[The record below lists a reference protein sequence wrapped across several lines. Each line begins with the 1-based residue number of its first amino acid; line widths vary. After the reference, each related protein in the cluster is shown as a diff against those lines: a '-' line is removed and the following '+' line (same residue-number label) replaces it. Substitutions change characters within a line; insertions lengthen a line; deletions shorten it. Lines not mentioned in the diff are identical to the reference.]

1 MRRQQYLLRPN
12 SSRASLWWIERVR
25 LRLCSRVHCVQTKA
39 ISPFRE
45 VCLQQTEIGFPF
57 ISNNLSASEASHRD
71 NHRFVKMF
79 PLTLLKRRNATCL
92 LLCWWDP
99 RIFLIVRFLRALNLR
114 SVFHKNQQKQLSN
127 LHNNTYSV
135 KFLLQLQHSNM
146 AQGNHKLGK
155 AKKSGG
161 SQRKRGGKAVKHKRK
176 GSSNIENN
184 KSTIETSKAICKKNE
199 RLVAAK
205 ALGGGTNF
213 FLKDIA
219 ERG

>member
-1 MRRQQYLLRPN
+1 
-12 SSRASLWWIERVR
+12 
-25 LRLCSRVHCVQTKA
+25 
-39 ISPFRE
+39 
-45 VCLQQTEIGFPF
+45 
-57 ISNNLSASEASHRD
+57 
-71 NHRFVKMF
+71 
-79 PLTLLKRRNATCL
+79 
-92 LLCWWDP
+92 
-99 RIFLIVRFLRALNLR
+99 
-114 SVFHKNQQKQLSN
+114 
-127 LHNNTYSV
+127 
-135 KFLLQLQHSNM
+135 M

-205 ALGGGTNF
+205 ALSGGTNF
-213 FLKDIA
+213 FLKDIS